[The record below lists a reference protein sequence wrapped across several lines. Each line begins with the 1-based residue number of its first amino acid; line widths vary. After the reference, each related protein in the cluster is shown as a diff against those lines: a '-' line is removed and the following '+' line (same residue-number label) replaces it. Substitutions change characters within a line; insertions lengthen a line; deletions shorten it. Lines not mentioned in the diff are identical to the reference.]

1 MVIFFSSISKYSIL
15 FSLFLEIFDTSK
27 INTIVF
33 SSKEEGDKKLSLRWI
48 FNLIEDNMSFIFL
61 LFISL
66 FDIKISKTFLLFSLL
81 TFNSVIFN
89 SFTFVSGLL
98 GSVGFSSGVPFSI
111 VLFCLREMIDKGR
124 IVPTDKIESIF
135 KFVFHIFLSKS
146 II

>member
-1 MVIFFSSISKYSIL
+1 MIILWLFFSSISKYSIL

-111 VLFCLREMIDKGR
+111 VLFCLRLNDR
-124 IVPTDKIESIF
+124 
-135 KFVFHIFLSKS
+135 
-146 II
+146 

>member
-111 VLFCLREMIDKGR
+111 VLFCLWNDR
-124 IVPTDKIESIF
+124 
-135 KFVFHIFLSKS
+135 
-146 II
+146 